1 MIMKLNK
8 IIGGGVMEIL
18 ISLIFLIG
26 VLTVGKF
33 VLNLSTNILLW
44 VTIGMLVYMGLQY
57 FNLI

>member
-1 MIMKLNK
+1 
-8 IIGGGVMEIL
+8 MEIL

>member
-1 MIMKLNK
+1 MIIKLNK
-8 IIGGGVMEIL
+8 IIAGGVMEIL

-57 FNLI
+57 LK